1 MNLLEARRQSHETR
15 NAVTYDIRFGDDG
28 VVVEP
33 DNTWANMLAGQSLP
47 LDEDFETTGNTTE
60 DLFGFTGSDVVDTAK
75 ATGRA
80 VAGGVQDTAL
90 GVVGVFDDI
99 ANFLNTNI
107 EPTLN
112 FKRRPEGYEPPDGEV
127 NMQELIDAGLQ
138 ELGIKVPEGDSPIEA
153 MGRSLVQFGA
163 GMAIAPIRGVGF
175 VTTMLK
181 GGFADALFDPEEGN
195 LSTLLKEFGLEGA
208 VLDYLDSAVDDEAT
222 AAERLTARLTNTF
235 EGALLGLP
243 IEAIVQGFKAVRS
256 DEGAVEIIRNK
267 LTVVKDRLTQPGE
280 MPTVGSTGGNIGVGA
295 YNPKLNKN
303 EINFLK
309 GSATKNGELD
319 SASFDAAKAEAL
331 RIKANYPPGEGWADI
346 SIASNDRKPSFSKD
360 KKGNLKVKFAQP
372 VYEFNKPKN
381 SKVKPEVHQSNMVST
396 MVTDIENLVTRA
408 KNGDQKAKEII
419 GQATWYRN
427 MRTRLRKEFGGLGDV
442 FADLLGAT
450 SAQTGV
456 QQNYENSLQILK
468 RFTRGEFDK
477 EIKAYEAYVKG
488 GGKKGPAIF
497 AIDADTADEFQLIR
511 KASGEMFGANSP
523 AATEALLDMFRQIKV
538 GSSPKTV
545 NFTGNLIGYG
555 NDATIDVWAARYLR
569 KISGRDRIPPP
580 AEPGVTGKHLTGSTL
595 DNPRIGQE
603 FAFGQTVFKDAV
615 NKINTDGTIKGFD
628 ASLGDMGPD
637 DLQAVVWFLEKE
649 QWTNNGWTSKVGEG
663 GSLDFESKFGGSPDR
678 ERAAELRS
686 IINKKG
692 STPEQIKLAQQ
703 ELQTLEGEAQRFVAG
718 VSRERPDQVPTNV
731 EQAELASEL
740 TAPLQADKTVI
751 GYQANNTVG
760 EFMGDTERSLNYEIV
775 TQTDFDP
782 TNTTRALVEAGRKY
796 DQDAVFLSKV
806 VSNSTENARPGVEVY
821 FKNRQG
827 VDYAQQ
833 VSAILR
839 DKGLDGFTFITDARQ
854 SDQVSVQAGTDEAT
868 AGLTG
873 IRFQYIPEF
882 DDAFNAANA
891 STIFEQKADEFQEVM
906 AEIAKIDGITYADV
920 VHYETQVFKNTDRS
934 GTEWINGGVGYGEYL
949 GSTATKTA
957 RQGGN

>member
-1 MNLLEARRQSHETR
+1 MNLLEARRQSHQTR
-15 NAVTYDIRFGDDG
+15 NAITYDIRFSDDG

-33 DNTWANMLAGQSLP
+33 DNTFANMMGGMTAPEQ
-47 LDEDFETTGNTTE
+47 TGE

-75 ATGRA
+75 AAGRA
-80 VAGGVQDTAL
+80 VAGGVQDTVT
-90 GVVGVFDDI
+90 GVVGLADDI
-99 ANFLNTNI
+99 GTAIDNKIGGL
-107 EPTLN
+107 
-112 FKRRPEGYEPPDGEV
+112 GYITMGPDGLEYTREKV
-127 NMQELIDAGLQ
+127 EGAPRLDELFDAGLE
-138 ELGIKVPEGDSPIEA
+138 ELGVKVPQGDSPVEA
-153 MGRSLVQFGA
+153 MARSLVQFGA
-163 GMAIAPIRGVGF
+163 GMVAAPIRGAGYVN
-175 VTTMLK
+175 TMLR

-195 LSTLLKEFGLEGA
+195 LSTFLKEFGLEGA
-208 VLDYLDSAVDDEAT
+208 VLDFLDSKVDDEAT
-222 AAERLTARLTNTF
+222 AIERLGGRLTAATEGLLT
-235 EGALLGLP
+235 GGLLDVVL
-243 IEAIVQGFKAVRS
+243 QGFKAVRS

-267 LTVVKDRLTQPGE
+267 LATVKDRLTQPGD
-280 MPTVGSTGGNIGVGA
+280 MPTVGSLGGNIGVGG
-295 YNPKLNKN
+295 YKPKLNKN

-309 GSATKNGELD
+309 SSATKNGELD
-319 SASFDAAKAEAL
+319 SEAFEEAKTEAL
-331 RIKANYPPGEGWADI
+331 RIKANYPPGEGWANI
-346 SIASNDRKPSFSKD
+346 SIAPNDRTPSFTKD
-360 KKGNLKVKFAQP
+360 KQGNIKTKFAQP
-372 VYEFNKPKN
+372 SYEFNKPKN
-381 SKVKPEVHQSNMVST
+381 ARVKPETHQSNMVSK
-396 MVTDIENLVTRA
+396 MVTDIEDLVTRA

-419 GQATWYRN
+419 EQANWYRN

-456 QQNYENSLQILK
+456 QQNYENSLQILR

-477 EIKAYEAYVKG
+477 EIKAYEAYVQG

-497 AIDADTADEFQLIR
+497 RLDADTANEFQLIR

-615 NKINTDGTIKGFD
+615 NKINADGTIKSFD

-686 IINKKG
+686 IINRKG
-692 STPEQIKLAQQ
+692 STPEQIAQAEQ
-703 ELQTLEGEAQRFVAG
+703 ELATLEGEAQRFVAG

-740 TAPLQADKTVI
+740 TAPLNDDKTVI
-751 GYQANNTVG
+751 GYQANNAFG
-760 EFMGDTERSLNYEIV
+760 EFMGEKERSLNFEIV

-782 TNTTRALVEAGRKY
+782 TELTNALVEAGRKY

-806 VSNSTENARPGVEVY
+806 VDDTAENARPGVEVY
-821 FKNRQG
+821 FKRRETEDYVRQLT
-827 VDYAQQ
+827 
-833 VSAILR
+833 AILR
-839 DKGLDGFTFITDARQ
+839 EKGLDGFTAITDSRQ
-854 SDQVSVQAGTDEAT
+854 SDRVDVQASTDEAT

-882 DDAFNAANA
+882 DDAFDEANA
-891 STIFEQKADEFQEVM
+891 KQIFAEKEALYEDVM
-906 AEIAKIDGITYADV
+906 RELGKIDGITYADV
-920 VHYETQVFKNTDRS
+920 VYYDTQVFKNTDRS
-934 GTEWINGGVGYGEYL
+934 GTEWINGGVGYGEHL
-949 GSTATKTA
+949 GTAATKTA
-957 RQGGN
+957 SAGGN

>member
-1 MNLLEARRQSHETR
+1 MDLLSARRESHQTR
-15 NAVTYDIRFGDDG
+15 NGVTYDIRFGDDG

-33 DNTWANMLAGQSLP
+33 NDAFNNMMGGMTAPEQ
-47 LDEDFETTGNTTE
+47 TGE

-75 ATGRA
+75 AAGRA
-80 VAGGVQDTAL
+80 VAGGVQDAVT
-90 GVVGVFDDI
+90 GVVGLADDI
-99 ANFLNTNI
+99 GTAIDDKLGGGLGFIDLNNGFNYTRS
-107 EPTLN
+107 
-112 FKRRPEGYEPPDGEV
+112 KPENAIRLDEAF
-127 NMQELIDAGLQ
+127 DAGLQ
-138 ELGIKVPEGDSPIEA
+138 ELGVKVPQGDSPVEA
-153 MGRSLVQFGA
+153 MARGLVQFGA
-163 GMAIAPIRGVGF
+163 GMTIAPIRGAGYVN
-175 VTTMLK
+175 TMLR

-195 LSTLLKEFGLEGA
+195 LSTLLKEFGLDGA
-208 VLDYLDSAVDDEAT
+208 VLDFLDSEVDDEAS
-222 AAERLTARLTNTF
+222 AEQRLTARLKQTI
-235 EGALLGLP
+235 EGAGISLP
-243 IEAIVQGFKAVRS
+243 IDFIVQGFKALRS
-256 DEGAVEIIRNK
+256 EEGASEIIRNK
-267 LTVVKDRLTQPGE
+267 LTTVKDRLTQPGE
-280 MPTVGSTGGNIGVGA
+280 MPTVGSLGGNIGADG
-295 YNPKLNKN
+295 YKPKLSKN
-303 EINFLK
+303 ETNFLK
-309 GSATKNGELD
+309 GSATKNGKLD
-319 SASFDAAKAEAL
+319 STAFEEAKTEAL
-331 RIKANYPPGEGWADI
+331 RIKANYPPSEGWADI
-346 SIASNDRKPSFSKD
+346 SIAPNAKKPSFSKD

-372 VYEFNKPKN
+372 VYEFNKPLN
-381 SKVKPEVHQSNMVST
+381 AKVKPETHQSNMVST

-408 KNGDQKAKEII
+408 KNGDQKAVEII

-456 QQNYENSLQILK
+456 QQNYENSLQILR

-477 EIKAYEAYVKG
+477 EIKAYEAYVQG

-497 AIDADTADEFQLIR
+497 RLDADTANEFQLIR

-538 GSSPKTV
+538 GSSPKTI

-595 DNPRIGQE
+595 DSPRIGQE

-615 NKINTDGTIKGFD
+615 DKINADGTIKSFD

-649 QWTNNGWTSKVGEG
+649 LWTKNGWTTKVGEG

-686 IINKKG
+686 VINRKG
-692 STPEQIKLAQQ
+692 STPEQIAQAEQ
-703 ELQTLEGEAQRFVAG
+703 ELATLEGEAQRFVAG

-740 TAPLQADKTVI
+740 TAPLKDDKTVI
-751 GYQANNTVG
+751 GYQANNAFG
-760 EFMGDTERSLNYEIV
+760 EFMGEKERSLNFEVV

-782 TNTTRALVEAGRKY
+782 TELTNALVEAGRKY

-806 VSNSTENARPGVEVY
+806 VDDTTENARPGVEVY
-821 FKNRQG
+821 FKRRETEDYVRQLT
-827 VDYAQQ
+827 
-833 VSAILR
+833 AILR
-839 DKGLDGFTFITDARQ
+839 EKGLDGFTAITDSRQ
-854 SDQVSVQAGTDEAT
+854 SDRVDVQASTDEAT

-882 DDAFNAANA
+882 DDAFDEVNAKQ
-891 STIFEQKADEFQEVM
+891 IFAEKEALYEDVM
-906 AEIAKIDGITYADV
+906 RELGKIDGITYADV
-920 VHYETQVFKNTDRS
+920 VYYDTQVFKNTDRS
-934 GTEWINGGVGYGEYL
+934 GTEWINGGVGYGEHL
-949 GSTATKTA
+949 GTAATKTA
-957 RQGGN
+957 SAGGN